1 MPTLRDRRLVLVV
14 VLVLAAGC
22 SSPAADQSPSGLCEA
37 APAALVTAVSEGL
50 IADTSLTGARMVRD
64 PEREDIWLVAAELDG
79 PGITGEGEVGVWAT
93 DLPDDPTMIW
103 SVDAFALQFSEWPR
117 IPDPTSSERAFARA
131 CL

>member
-1 MPTLRDRRLVLVV
+1 MSTSRDRYLVLIV
-14 VLVLAAGC
+14 VLVLAGC
-22 SSPAADQSPSGLCEA
+22 ASPVPDQSPSGLCEA
-37 APAALVTAVSEGL
+37 APAALVTAVSAGL
-50 IADTSLTGARMVRD
+50 VAGTSLTAARMVRD

-79 PGITGEGEVGVWAT
+79 PGISGEGEIGVWAT

-117 IPDPTSSERAFARA
+117 IPDPTLSERALARA